1 VKFNCN
7 SSASSFVA
15 LFVSFLSE
23 IFSQSLTLPPS
34 HVNHK
39 IFDMKAFISF
49 MFAACLTIAF
59 SCVAIETV
67 FAQSDQTQQMDTAS
81 NETPYVTGITT
92 GRARSLVGVVLGL
105 VSLIIGLR
113 VKRHSA
119 DGAGNIRKWRIT
131 ALALGSVAVILS
143 IIHLT
148 TLSGGFG
155 TGGGKAGAIVA
166 FVLGIIGMCLGG
178 FALLRSRQS

>member
-1 VKFNCN
+1 
-7 SSASSFVA
+7 
-15 LFVSFLSE
+15 
-23 IFSQSLTLPPS
+23 
-34 HVNHK
+34 VNHK
-39 IFDMKAFISF
+39 IFDMKTFISF
-49 MFAACLTIAF
+49 AFSACLTIAF
-59 SCVAIETV
+59 SCLATETV
-67 FAQSDQTQQMDTAS
+67 FAQSDQIQQMDTSS
-81 NETPYVTGITT
+81 NGTPSYVTGITT

-113 VKRHSA
+113 VKRRSA